1 MLKKYLP
8 EPSIRLFLF
17 SGVLG
22 LVLFSTLISLI
33 ISYRNSHHEI
43 EELFD
48 AQLAEQARVLL
59 PVVEYFYAQQQALS
73 SNNTDK
79 TKSDSGVFPFANQ
92 VLSKSGHQIV
102 NEPLG
107 HRYEKKIAFQFLTHQ
122 GALLLHSASVPEQPF
137 VEPQPG
143 YINVHY
149 QGHQWRCF
157 LLQNPQTQR
166 WLLVAERDDVRGE
179 LIEEVVEQG
188 IMPMVLLIPL
198 LCFLL
203 WQVLHHG
210 LAPLQH
216 LAEVIA
222 SRSPDNL
229 DPVQGILRRREIQ
242 PIILA
247 LNQLFLRLQQALDR
261 EKQFTSEAAHELRTP
276 LAVLGLYAQNALQ
289 AKDAGTRDSAL
300 HKLILGIERCSRLV
314 QQLLTQARVDNVQQ
328 LTFESVSLNKLIR
341 ETIAERMPLALAK
354 QQQVVFNDHHQSVVI
369 KGQSTWLSI
378 LVSNLLDN
386 AIHYSP
392 VASEI
397 DVELTEQNG
406 VIVLQVQDSGPGVT
420 DDDLQKL
427 TTRFYRGNASGA
439 LGAGLGLAIVERVVA
454 LHHGY
459 LYFKNRN
466 DGCSGLIV
474 CIQLPS
480 DQHK

>member
-48 AQLAEQARVLL
+48 AQLAEQARILL
-59 PVVEYFYAQQQALS
+59 PVVEHFYAQQQALS
-73 SNNTDK
+73 SETSGNNKPAAETL
-79 TKSDSGVFPFANQ
+79 PFINKAFGET
-92 VLSKSGHQIV
+92 SHRIV
-102 NEPLG
+102 NEPIG
-107 HRYEKKIAFQFLTHQ
+107 HRYEKKIAFQFLTNQ
-122 GALLLHSASVPEQPF
+122 GGLLLHSASAPEQPF
-137 VEPQPG
+137 LEPQSG

-149 QGHQWRCF
+149 QKHQWRCF

-179 LIEEVVEQG
+179 LIEEIVEQG
-188 IMPMVLLIPL
+188 ITPMVLLIPL

-203 WQVLHHG
+203 WQVLHRG

-222 SRSPDNL
+222 SRSPNNL
-229 DPVQGILRRREIQ
+229 EPVQGILRRREIQ

-247 LNQLFLRLQQALDR
+247 LNQLFQRLQQALDR

-289 AKDAGTRDSAL
+289 AKDTNTRENAL
-300 HKLILGIERCSRLV
+300 HKLILGIDRCSRLV

-328 LTFESVSLNKLIR
+328 LTFEAVSLNKLIR

-354 QQQVVFNDHHQSVVI
+354 QQQVVFNDHHQSVMI

-392 VASEI
+392 VATDI
-397 DVELTEQNG
+397 GVELVALNET
-406 VIVLQVQDSGPGVT
+406 IVLKVQDSGPGVT
-420 DDDLQKL
+420 EEDLEKL

-439 LGAGLGLAIVERVVA
+439 SGAGLGLAIVERVVA

-459 LYFKNRN
+459 LHFKNRN

-474 CIQLPS
+474 CVQLPS
-480 DQHK
+480 DQNK